1 MFDDQDRAVSIA
13 VTHVL
18 TIAITTVLISGLL
31 IAAGSML
38 EGQQDRSA
46 EQSLETVGERIAG
59 EIAGAEQAA
68 GDDGTVTITA
78 DHPSRVAS
86 ERYTVT
92 LHPSDPDEEDE
103 DNVCRGSPLLTG
115 ETACLELEST
125 GGVTVYV
132 PAPIGGLDIGEDRSA
147 SGGKIVITV
156 DADEGDDG
164 EITLEEGP

>member
-1 MFDDQDRAVSIA
+1 MNKTPIRQDRAVSIA

-68 GDDGTVTITA
+68 GDDGTVTVTA

-92 LHPSDPDEEDE
+92 VHENNSDTCEDA
-103 DNVCRGSPLLTG
+103 PLLEG
-115 ETACLELEST
+115 HTACLELEST

-132 PAPIGGLDIGEDRSA
+132 PAPIGELDIGADRSA